1 MAISLIFLMILIVL
15 NLNINKKQQSQIGN
29 DGKID
34 VQAMVPFK
42 HLSNFWRTLEMSL
55 LNYEINIFLI
65 WFEKCVLVTRDYD
78 GREPVFAIT
87 DTKLYVPVVALSAQ
101 GNEKLLQQLKTSSK
115 RTINWNTY
123 QLKPTIEAQN

>member
-1 MAISLIFLMILIVL
+1 MAISLIFLMILIVFH
-15 NLNINKKQQSQIGN
+15 LNINKKQQSQIGN

-78 GREPVFAIT
+78 GRELVFAIT
-87 DTKLYVPVVALSAQ
+87 DTKLYVPVVTLSAQ
-101 GNEKLLQQLKTSSK
+101 GNKKLLQQLKTSSK

-123 QLKPTIEAQN
+123 QSKPTIDAQN

>member
-1 MAISLIFLMILIVL
+1 
-15 NLNINKKQQSQIGN
+15 
-29 DGKID
+29 
-34 VQAMVPFK
+34 
-42 HLSNFWRTLEMSL
+42 MSL

-87 DTKLYVPVVALSAQ
+87 DTKLYVPVVTLSAQ
-101 GNEKLLQQLKTSSK
+101 GNKKLFQQLKTSSK

-123 QLKPTIEAQN
+123 QSKPTIEAQNWYLNHLIDPSFQEVNKLFILSF